1 VPSLLQTFMGR
12 EVAPAPLAPS
22 LKQPETPRR
31 TLSLVGPRLIIRALH
46 TVTTLSE
53 HLLLRL
59 CDWEGESSN
68 AESASTAVAH

>member
-1 VPSLLQTFMGR
+1 MPSLLQTFMGR

-22 LKQPETPRR
+22 LKQTPRR